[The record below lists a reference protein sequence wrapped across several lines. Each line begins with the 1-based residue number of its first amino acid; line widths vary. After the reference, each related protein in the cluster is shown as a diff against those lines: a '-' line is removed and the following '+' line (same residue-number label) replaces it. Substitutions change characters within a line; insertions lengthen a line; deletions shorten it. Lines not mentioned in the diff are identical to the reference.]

1 MADAE
6 PKVLD
11 NLKTDYERSDVK
23 LGAIAILALIVLTFL
38 VLTPLVLRGAYLNAV
53 SDVDRKLTINP
64 PAPQLQTDPQEDLR
78 KFRAEEEARLN
89 SYGWVDRSKGIVH
102 IPIEQAMKE
111 TVQKGIDG
119 FPRGGR

>member
-23 LGAIAILALIVLTFL
+23 LGAIAIVALIIFTFL

-53 SDVDRKLTINP
+53 SDVNRKLTINP

-89 SYGWVDRSKGIVH
+89 SYGWVDGSRGIVH
-102 IPIEQAMKE
+102 SPIEQAMKE
-111 TVQKGIDG
+111 AVQKGIDG
-119 FPRGGR
+119 FPRSGR

>member
-1 MADAE
+1 MAEAE
-6 PKVLD
+6 PQVLE

-23 LGAIAILALIVLTFL
+23 LGAIAIVVLIIFTFL
-38 VLTPLVLRGAYLNAV
+38 VIAPLVLRGAYLDAV
-53 SDVDRKLTINP
+53 SGVDRKLTINP

-102 IPIEQAMKE
+102 IPIDQAMKD
-111 TVQKGIDG
+111 VIRKGIDG
-119 FPRGGR
+119 FPRGTP

>member
-23 LGAIAILALIVLTFL
+23 LGAIAIVALIIFTFL
-38 VLTPLVLRGAYLNAV
+38 VLTPLVLRGGYLNAV

-119 FPRGGR
+119 FPRSGR

>member
-6 PKVLD
+6 PKILD
-11 NLKTDYERSDVK
+11 NPKTDYERSDVK
-23 LGAIAILALIVLTFL
+23 LGAIAIVALIIFTFL

-89 SYGWVDRSKGIVH
+89 SYGWVDRSRGIVH

-111 TVQKGIDG
+111 TAQKGIDG